1 LLRAAPF
8 WGRVGRPL
16 ARPLSTKPKIP
27 DVAAILPEAVAT
39 APRDKA
45 VALKLLERILKRS
58 GQPRR
63 IVTDGLWSYSA
74 SMKEL
79 DNADRQEVG
88 DRLNNRAENS
98 QQPFRRREWAMQ
110 RFRRPKTLQKL
121 SSVHARST
129 PCSIRSAISS
139 RGRSTSRDARPR
151 WRSGAHSCR
160 RSPLAGEQVAQRA
173 DAAVTLTKPLRLCV
187 GP

>member
-16 ARPLSTKPKIP
+16 ARPRSTKPKIP

-121 SSVHARST
+121 SSVHAQVHHHFNQERRIVT
-129 PCSIRSAISS
+129 RQIYKQRRSA
-139 RGRSTSRDARPR
+139 ALAE
-151 WRSGAHSCR
+151 WRA
-160 RSPLAGEQVAQRA
+160 LAA
-173 DAAVTLTKPLRLCV
+173 
-187 GP
+187 

>member
-121 SSVHARST
+121 SSVHAG
-129 PCSIRSAISS
+129 PH
-139 RGRSTSRDARPR
+139 PVQ
-151 WRSGAHSCR
+151 SGAPSRHEAGLRAETLGRVGGVARTHGADR
-160 RSPLAGEQVAQRA
+160 RLQASRSRNAQTPPL
-173 DAAVTLTKPLRLCV
+173 L
-187 GP
+187 